1 MIENPYIFV
10 YGSLRE
16 GGSNYNK
23 INKNPNV
30 IKIGHGIT
38 EDKYSFIGAMSG
50 AYPYASHYSFVGVNK
65 VNIIGELYQVITPSY
80 LQDLD
85 ALEYNYTREIVSVIV
100 DGTKYNTNMYVL
112 IDTDL
117 IGGVKEN
124 LYPNGKKRFYNIET
138 GDWCKQKIT
147 TTITNVVF

>member
-1 MIENPYIFV
+1 MNETQYIFV

-16 GGSNYNK
+16 GCTNYNK
-23 INKNPNV
+23 IHKNPNV

-38 EDKYSFIGAMSG
+38 ECKYSFIGTMSG
-50 AYPYASHYSFVGVNK
+50 AYPYASHYSFVGVDK
-65 VNIIGELYQVITPSY
+65 VNIIGELYEVITPSY

-85 ALEYNYTREIVSVIV
+85 KLEYNYTREIVSVIV

-112 IDTDL
+112 LDAEL
-117 IGGVKEN
+117 IGGVKES

>member
-1 MIENPYIFV
+1 MNETQYIFV

-16 GGSNYNK
+16 GGTNYNK

-50 AYPYASHYSFVGVNK
+50 AYPYASHYSFAGVDK
-65 VNIIGELYQVITPSY
+65 VNIIGELYEVITPSY

-85 ALEYNYTREIVSVIV
+85 RFEYNYIREIVSVIV
-100 DGTKYNTNMYVL
+100 DGTKYNTNMYL
-112 IDTDL
+112 LTDADL
-117 IGGVKEN
+117 IAGVKEN

-138 GDWCKQKIT
+138 GDW
-147 TTITNVVF
+147 FL